1 MGKVD
6 TVTKAYMRKNNI
18 FADAFNYLI
27 YEGKTV
33 VEPERLREVD
43 TTEIALPF
51 GPQEN
56 GQSNDLVQ
64 KYRDILKSAVVMQE
78 DEAAY
83 ILLGIENQTDIHYAM
98 PVRNM
103 IYDALQYGQ
112 QVADTAA
119 NHRKNGKSFRKRTSG
134 EYLSGFYKEDVLKPV
149 VTLVIHFGADE
160 WDAPLSLH
168 EMMGTQ
174 NEKLMHYVQDYQIHL
189 IDPAKLTE
197 EDLKK
202 FTSSLREV
210 IEYIKYS
217 KDKEKL
223 SRILK
228 DNSRMLIDRE
238 AALVIK
244 TITNTA
250 IEISEK
256 EEKQALLFQNTA
268 LKSNFNF
275 AKEKYLMLQNLF
287 ILASVMFIGG
297 IYYRYSTSTS
307 KEIQNIAFFMKI
319 SLLVLSLILTFT
331 GKKFIFIGDLAFGGR
346 TPVMVLVLI
355 EIADAFIDRRN
366 NLTQLNK
373 KKRFTVR
380 DGMMRYSKR

>member
-6 TVTKAYMRKNNI
+6 TATKAYMRKNNI

-27 YEGKTV
+27 YDGKPV
-33 VEPERLREVD
+33 VNPEQLRELD

-103 IYDALQYGQ
+103 IYDALQYGK

-119 NHRKNGKSFRKRTSG
+119 NHRKSDKSFRKRTSE
-134 EYLSGFYKEDVLKPV
+134 EYLSGFYKEDVLKP

-256 EEKQALLFQNTA
+256 EEKIDMCKAIDDML
-268 LKSNFNF
+268 SERE
-275 AKEKYLMLQNLF
+275 AK
-287 ILASVMFIGG
+287 G
-297 IYYRYSTSTS
+297 
-307 KEIQNIAFFMKI
+307 EIR
-319 SLLVLSLILTFT
+319 
-331 GKKFIFIGDLAFGGR
+331 G
-346 TPVMVLVLI
+346 I
-355 EIADAFIDRRN
+355 EIGEFRMLVKQVKKGRLTIEEAAEDAAMSVEEFRN
-366 NLTQLNK
+366 VTDDMLK
-373 KKRFTVR
+373 E
-380 DGMMRYSKR
+380 G

>member
-27 YEGKTV
+27 YEGKPV
-33 VEPERLREVD
+33 VDPEQLRELD

-51 GPQEN
+51 GSQEKEN

-64 KYRDILKSAVVMQE
+64 KYRDILKFAVVMQE
-78 DEAAY
+78 DEVAY
-83 ILLGIENQTDIHYAM
+83 ILLGIELGIENQTDIHYAM

-103 IYDALQYGQ
+103 IYDALQYGK

-119 NHRKNGKSFRKRTSG
+119 NHRKSDKSFRKRTSG

-168 EMMGTQ
+168 EMMGSQ
-174 NEKLMHYVQDYQIHL
+174 NEKLMHYVQDYRIHL

-197 EDLKK
+197 KDLKK

-217 KDKEKL
+217 KDK
-223 SRILK
+223 

-244 TITNTA
+244 AITNTA

-256 EEKQALLFQNTA
+256 EEKIDMCKAIDD
-268 LKSNFNF
+268 
-275 AKEKYLMLQNLF
+275 MLSERE
-287 ILASVMFIGG
+287 ARG
-297 IYYRYSTSTS
+297 
-307 KEIQNIAFFMKI
+307 EIR
-319 SLLVLSLILTFT
+319 
-331 GKKFIFIGDLAFGGR
+331 G
-346 TPVMVLVLI
+346 I
-355 EIADAFIDRRN
+355 EIGELRMLVKQVKRGRLTIEEAAEDVAMSVEKFRN
-366 NLTQLNK
+366 VTDDMLK
-373 KKRFTVR
+373 E
-380 DGMMRYSKR
+380 G

>member
-27 YEGKTV
+27 YDGKPV
-33 VEPERLREVD
+33 VNPEQLRELD

-103 IYDALQYGQ
+103 IYDALQYGK

-119 NHRKNGKSFRKRTSG
+119 NHRKNDR
-134 EYLSGFYKEDVLKPV
+134 FYKEDVLKPV

-256 EEKQALLFQNTA
+256 EEKIDMCKAIDDML
-268 LKSNFNF
+268 SERE
-275 AKEKYLMLQNLF
+275 AK
-287 ILASVMFIGG
+287 G
-297 IYYRYSTSTS
+297 
-307 KEIQNIAFFMKI
+307 EIR
-319 SLLVLSLILTFT
+319 
-331 GKKFIFIGDLAFGGR
+331 G
-346 TPVMVLVLI
+346 I
-355 EIADAFIDRRN
+355 EIGEFRMLVKQVKKGRLTIEEAAEDAAMSVEEFRN
-366 NLTQLNK
+366 VTDDMLK
-373 KKRFTVR
+373 E
-380 DGMMRYSKR
+380 G

>member
-1 MGKVD
+1 
-6 TVTKAYMRKNNI
+6 
-18 FADAFNYLI
+18 
-27 YEGKTV
+27 
-33 VEPERLREVD
+33 
-43 TTEIALPF
+43 
-51 GPQEN
+51 
-56 GQSNDLVQ
+56 
-64 KYRDILKSAVVMQE
+64 MQE
-78 DEAAY
+78 DEVAY

-103 IYDALQYGQ
+103 IYDALQYGK

-119 NHRKNGKSFRKRTSG
+119 NHRKSDKSFRKRTSG

-168 EMMGTQ
+168 EMMGSQ
-174 NEKLMHYVQDYQIHL
+174 NEKLMHYVQDYRIHL

-197 EDLKK
+197 KDLKK

-228 DNSRMLIDRE
+228 GNSRMLIDRE

-244 TITNTA
+244 AITNTA

-256 EEKQALLFQNTA
+256 EEEIDMCKAIDD
-268 LKSNFNF
+268 
-275 AKEKYLMLQNLF
+275 MLSERE
-287 ILASVMFIGG
+287 ARG
-297 IYYRYSTSTS
+297 
-307 KEIQNIAFFMKI
+307 EIR
-319 SLLVLSLILTFT
+319 
-331 GKKFIFIGDLAFGGR
+331 G
-346 TPVMVLVLI
+346 I
-355 EIADAFIDRRN
+355 EIGELRMLVKQVKRGRLTIEEAAEDVAMSVEKFRN
-366 NLTQLNK
+366 VTDDMLK
-373 KKRFTVR
+373 E
-380 DGMMRYSKR
+380 G

>member
-27 YEGKTV
+27 YEGKPV
-33 VEPERLREVD
+33 VDPEQLRELD

-51 GPQEN
+51 GSQEKEN
-56 GQSNDLVQ
+56 GQSDDLVQ

-78 DEAAY
+78 DEVAY

-103 IYDALQYGQ
+103 IYDALQYGK

-119 NHRKNGKSFRKRTSG
+119 NHRKSDKSFRKRTSG

-168 EMMGTQ
+168 EMMGSQ
-174 NEKLMHYVQDYQIHL
+174 NEKLMHYVQDYRIHL

-197 EDLKK
+197 KDLKK

-228 DNSRMLIDRE
+228 DNSRMLIDR
-238 AALVIK
+238 
-244 TITNTA
+244 
-250 IEISEK
+250 
-256 EEKQALLFQNTA
+256 
-268 LKSNFNF
+268 
-275 AKEKYLMLQNLF
+275 
-287 ILASVMFIGG
+287 
-297 IYYRYSTSTS
+297 
-307 KEIQNIAFFMKI
+307 
-319 SLLVLSLILTFT
+319 
-331 GKKFIFIGDLAFGGR
+331 
-346 TPVMVLVLI
+346 
-355 EIADAFIDRRN
+355 
-366 NLTQLNK
+366 
-373 KKRFTVR
+373 
-380 DGMMRYSKR
+380 

>member
-1 MGKVD
+1 MGMAD
-6 TVTKAYMRKNNI
+6 TVTKAYIRKNNI

-27 YEGKTV
+27 YEGKPV

-51 GPQEN
+51 GSQEN
-56 GQSNDLVQ
+56 GNGNSQSSEMVQ

-78 DEAAY
+78 DEVAY

-103 IYDALQYGQ
+103 IYDALQYGK

-119 NHRKNGKSFRKRTSG
+119 NHRKSDKSFRKRTSG
-134 EYLSGFYKEDVLKPV
+134 EYLSGLYKEDVLKPV
-149 VTLVIHFGADE
+149 VMLVIHFGADE

-168 EMMGTQ
+168 EMMGSQ
-174 NEKLMHYVQDYQIHL
+174 NEKLMHYVQDYRIHL

-197 EDLKK
+197 KDLKK

-228 DNSRMLIDRE
+228 GNSRMLIDRE

-244 TITNTA
+244 AITNTA

-256 EEKQALLFQNTA
+256 EEKIDMCKAIDD
-268 LKSNFNF
+268 
-275 AKEKYLMLQNLF
+275 MLSERE
-287 ILASVMFIGG
+287 ARG
-297 IYYRYSTSTS
+297 
-307 KEIQNIAFFMKI
+307 EIR
-319 SLLVLSLILTFT
+319 
-331 GKKFIFIGDLAFGGR
+331 G
-346 TPVMVLVLI
+346 I
-355 EIADAFIDRRN
+355 EIGELRMLVKQVKRGRLTIEEAAEDVAMSVEKFRN
-366 NLTQLNK
+366 VTDDMLK
-373 KKRFTVR
+373 E
-380 DGMMRYSKR
+380 G

>member
-6 TVTKAYMRKNNI
+6 TVTKAYMRKNNF

-27 YEGKTV
+27 YDGKPV
-33 VEPERLREVD
+33 VNPEQLRELD

-51 GPQEN
+51 GLREN
-56 GQSNDLVQ
+56 EKGPSNDLVQ

-103 IYDALQYGQ
+103 IYDALQYGK

-119 NHRKNGKSFRKRTSG
+119 NHRKNDR
-134 EYLSGFYKEDVLKPV
+134 FYKEDVLKPV

-210 IEYIKYS
+210 IKYIKYS

-238 AALVIK
+238 AVLVIK

-256 EEKQALLFQNTA
+256 EEKIDMCKAIDDMLSEREA
-268 LKSNFNF
+268 RGA
-275 AKEKYLMLQNLF
+275 AK
-287 ILASVMFIGG
+287 G
-297 IYYRYSTSTS
+297 
-307 KEIQNIAFFMKI
+307 EIR
-319 SLLVLSLILTFT
+319 
-331 GKKFIFIGDLAFGGR
+331 G
-346 TPVMVLVLI
+346 I
-355 EIADAFIDRRN
+355 EIGELRMLVKQVKKGRLTIEEAAEDAAMSVEKFRN
-366 NLTQLNK
+366 VTDDMLK
-373 KKRFTVR
+373 E
-380 DGMMRYSKR
+380 G

>member
-27 YEGKTV
+27 YDGKPV
-33 VEPERLREVD
+33 VAPEQLRELD

-103 IYDALQYGQ
+103 IYDALQYGK

-119 NHRKNGKSFRKRTSG
+119 RHRRNDKGSKKQHTNG
-134 EYLSGFYKEDVLKPV
+134 EYLSGFYKEDALKPV
-149 VTLVIHFGADE
+149 ITLVIHFGADE

-168 EMMGTQ
+168 EMMEVRS
-174 NEKLMHYVQDYQIHL
+174 EKLLHYIQDYRIHL

-197 EDLKK
+197 KDLVK

-210 IEYIKYS
+210 MEYIKYS
-217 KDKEKL
+217 KDKDNL
-223 SRILK
+223 ARILK
-228 DNSRMLIDRE
+228 DNPRMVIDRE
-238 AALVIK
+238 AAMVIK
-244 TITNTA
+244 TITNT
-250 IEISEK
+250 S
-256 EEKQALLFQNTA
+256 
-268 LKSNFNF
+268 
-275 AKEKYLMLQNLF
+275 
-287 ILASVMFIGG
+287 
-297 IYYRYSTSTS
+297 
-307 KEIQNIAFFMKI
+307 
-319 SLLVLSLILTFT
+319 
-331 GKKFIFIGDLAFGGR
+331 
-346 TPVMVLVLI
+346 I
-355 EIADAFIDRRN
+355 EIAEGKEEIDMCEAVEAMLSESEAKGIEKGMQQGMKQGKKEGIEIGELRMLVKQIKKGRLTIEEAAEDAAMSVEEFRKVMESN
-366 NLTQLNK
+366 
-373 KKRFTVR
+373 VR
-380 DGMMRYSKR
+380 

>member
-1 MGKVD
+1 
-6 TVTKAYMRKNNI
+6 MRKNNI

-27 YEGKTV
+27 YEGKPV
-33 VEPERLREVD
+33 VDPERLRELD

-51 GPQEN
+51 GSQEKEN

-103 IYDALQYGQ
+103 IYDALQYGK
-112 QVADTAA
+112 QVADTAVR
-119 NHRKNGKSFRKRTSG
+119 HRKNYKNSRKHISG
-134 EYLSGFYKEDVLKPV
+134 ECLSGFYKEDVLKPV

-160 WDAPLSLH
+160 WDAPLSLY
-168 EMMGTQ
+168 EMMGSQ
-174 NEKLMHYVQDYQIHL
+174 NKKLMRYIQDYQIHL
-189 IDPAKLTE
+189 IDPAKLTQ
-197 EDLKK
+197 EDLNK

-238 AALVIK
+238 AVLVIK

-256 EEKQALLFQNTA
+256 EEKIDMCKAIDDML
-268 LKSNFNF
+268 SERE
-275 AKEKYLMLQNLF
+275 AK
-287 ILASVMFIGG
+287 G
-297 IYYRYSTSTS
+297 
-307 KEIQNIAFFMKI
+307 EIR
-319 SLLVLSLILTFT
+319 
-331 GKKFIFIGDLAFGGR
+331 G
-346 TPVMVLVLI
+346 I
-355 EIADAFIDRRN
+355 EIGEFRMLVKQVKKGRLTIEEAAEDAAMSVEKFRN
-366 NLTQLNK
+366 VTDDMLK
-373 KKRFTVR
+373 E
-380 DGMMRYSKR
+380 G

>member
-6 TVTKAYMRKNNI
+6 TVTKAYMRKNNF

-27 YEGKTV
+27 YDGKPV
-33 VEPERLREVD
+33 VNPEQLRELD

-51 GPQEN
+51 GLREN
-56 GQSNDLVQ
+56 EKGPSNDLVQ

-103 IYDALQYGQ
+103 IYDALQYGK

-119 NHRKNGKSFRKRTSG
+119 NHRKNDR
-134 EYLSGFYKEDVLKPV
+134 FYKEDVLKPV

-238 AALVIK
+238 AVLVIK

-256 EEKQALLFQNTA
+256 EEKIDMCKAIDDML
-268 LKSNFNF
+268 SERE
-275 AKEKYLMLQNLF
+275 AK
-287 ILASVMFIGG
+287 G
-297 IYYRYSTSTS
+297 
-307 KEIQNIAFFMKI
+307 EIR
-319 SLLVLSLILTFT
+319 
-331 GKKFIFIGDLAFGGR
+331 G
-346 TPVMVLVLI
+346 I
-355 EIADAFIDRRN
+355 EIGEFRMLVKQVKKGRLTIEEAAEDAAMSVEEFRKVMESN
-366 NLTQLNK
+366 
-373 KKRFTVR
+373 VR
-380 DGMMRYSKR
+380 

>member
-1 MGKVD
+1 
-6 TVTKAYMRKNNI
+6 MRKNNI

-27 YEGKTV
+27 YEGKPV
-33 VEPERLREVD
+33 VDPERLRELD

-51 GPQEN
+51 GSQEKEN

-103 IYDALQYGQ
+103 IYDALQYGK
-112 QVADTAA
+112 QVADTAVR
-119 NHRKNGKSFRKRTSG
+119 HRKNYKNSRKHISG
-134 EYLSGFYKEDVLKPV
+134 ECLSGFYKEDVLKPV

-160 WDAPLSLH
+160 WDAPLSLY
-168 EMMGTQ
+168 EMMGSQ
-174 NEKLMHYVQDYQIHL
+174 NKKLMRYIQDYQIHL
-189 IDPAKLTE
+189 IDPAKLTQ
-197 EDLKK
+197 EDLNK

-238 AALVIK
+238 AVLVIK

-256 EEKQALLFQNTA
+256 EEKIDMCKAIDDML
-268 LKSNFNF
+268 SERE
-275 AKEKYLMLQNLF
+275 AK
-287 ILASVMFIGG
+287 G
-297 IYYRYSTSTS
+297 
-307 KEIQNIAFFMKI
+307 EIR
-319 SLLVLSLILTFT
+319 
-331 GKKFIFIGDLAFGGR
+331 G
-346 TPVMVLVLI
+346 I
-355 EIADAFIDRRN
+355 EIGELRMLVKQVKKGRLTIEEAAEDAAMSVEKFRN
-366 NLTQLNK
+366 VTDDMLK
-373 KKRFTVR
+373 E
-380 DGMMRYSKR
+380 G